1 MEISENSRQEI
12 EEPRREE
19 IGASMPEMEVETT
32 ENHLCSDYTKNLP
45 AYIIKKAIRL
55 LFNPKS

>member
-1 MEISENSRQEI
+1 MH
-12 EEPRREE
+12 
-19 IGASMPEMEVETT
+19 EMEVETT

-55 LFNPKS
+55 LFSPKS